1 MSINFMSYAFVI
13 NQNDNFYFIFQS
25 TYSNSHIEIE
35 WKKENELNFNKN
47 LSQVKIQSY
56 KQFFDSRFDN

>member
-1 MSINFMSYAFVI
+1 MSINFMSYAFVM

-35 WKKENELNFNKN
+35 WKNENELNFSKN
-47 LSQVKIQSY
+47 LSQVKI
-56 KQFFDSRFDN
+56 